1 MFCNLCGHENP
12 DGSLYCA
19 RCGARMEP
27 QAEGGDS
34 TVGLP
39 PVESEVEEEVE
50 VSPPAEA
57 LKSGT
62 AIMVIR
68 KGPDAG
74 MTFTLDHDLV
84 SIGRHPE
91 SDIFLDDI
99 TVSRKHAEIRREGSS
114 FTLTDTGSAPIS
126 TGSASNPPCSRTA
139 TRYRSAS
146 TGCSSSWLRTDLG
159 GSRFTVFEAGVR
171 EGEERPGSPR
181 MAVWS

>member
-1 MFCNLCGHENP
+1 LFCNLCGHENP

-19 RCGARMEP
+19 RCGARIEP
-27 QAEGGDS
+27 QGEGGES
-34 TVGLP
+34 TIGLP

-50 VSPPAEA
+50 VSLPAEA

-62 AIMVIR
+62 AILVIK

-99 TVSRKHAEIRREGSS
+99 TVSRKHAEIRREASS
-114 FTLTDTGSAPIS
+114 FTLMDTGSLNGTYLNRERIESAVLQSGDEIQIGKYRLLFFAAP
-126 TGSASNPPCSRTA
+126 
-139 TRYRSAS
+139 
-146 TGCSSSWLRTDLG
+146 D
-159 GSRFTVFEAGVR
+159 
-171 EGEERPGSPR
+171 
-181 MAVWS
+181 

>member
-114 FTLTDTGSAPIS
+114 FTLTDTGSLNGTYLNRERIESAVLQNGDEIQIGKYRLLFFVAP
-126 TGSASNPPCSRTA
+126 
-139 TRYRSAS
+139 
-146 TGCSSSWLRTDLG
+146 D
-159 GSRFTVFEAGVR
+159 
-171 EGEERPGSPR
+171 
-181 MAVWS
+181 